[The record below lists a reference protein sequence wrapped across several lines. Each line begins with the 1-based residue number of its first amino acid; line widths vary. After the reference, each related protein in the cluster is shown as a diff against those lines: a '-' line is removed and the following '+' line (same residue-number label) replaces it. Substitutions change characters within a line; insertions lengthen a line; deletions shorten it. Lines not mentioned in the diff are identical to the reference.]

1 MTATAAPFGFRPVLH
16 STGLD
21 RARRR
26 TIAAAYGTALYKGMM
41 VTLNT
46 NGTIVAAAA
55 AADFLG
61 VFAGVEYT
69 DASGKP
75 TYSNFWPAAQAVM
88 ANTPIIAYVWED
100 FDTMFEVQANGSVAA
115 AAVGDQADVVNVGA
129 GGGITGLSTSA
140 LNSTLV
146 GAGAQ
151 GQWRIE
157 EISGYPDNA
166 AGDAFTIVRVKMA
179 RQQFTSNK
187 VAV

>member
-1 MTATAAPFGFRPVLH
+1 MTAQAAPFGFRPVLH

-26 TIAAAYGTALYKGMM
+26 TIAPGYGTALYKGMM

-69 DASGKP
+69 DVNGKP
-75 TYSNFWPAAQAVM
+75 NYSPYWPAAQQVL

-100 FDTMFEVQANGSVAA
+100 FDTMFEVQANGSIAA
-115 AAVGDQADVVNVGA
+115 TAIGDQADVVNVGA
-129 GGGITGLSTSA
+129 GSTMTGLSTSA
-140 LNSTLV
+140 LNSTLA
-146 GAGAQ
+146 GAGVQ

-157 EISGYPDNA
+157 EIAGYPDNA

-179 RQQFTSNK
+179 RQQFIANK